1 MYFLSILPVVEAG
14 DVTTASDA
22 VVCCMSVAAIAL
34 LVVLL
39 VVVLLELTSHVMV
52 LRISLFE
59 KLLLVMDWLE
69 AEDVAVDDDVL
80 VQYEATEVDHDRMAR
95 QWMTGRTSRQ
105 NTGWYSTSLHFWQ
118 TWAKIALSFWLGKR
132 LKKPYKNLLSC
143 HNSSQVVNL

>member
-22 VVCCMSVAAIAL
+22 VVCCMSAAL
-34 LVVLL
+34 LVV
-39 VVVLLELTSHVMV
+39 VVLELTSQVV
-52 LRISLFE
+52 LLSLFE

-69 AEDVAVDDDVL
+69 AEDVAVDDVL
-80 VQYEATEVDHDRMAR
+80 PQYEATEVDHDRMAR
-95 QWMTGRTSRQ
+95 QWMTGLTSRQ
-105 NTGWYSTSLHFWQ
+105 NTGWYNTSLHFWQ

>member
-22 VVCCMSVAAIAL
+22 VVCCMSAAL
-34 LVVLL
+34 LVG
-39 VVVLLELTSHVMV
+39 VVLELTSQVV
-52 LRISLFE
+52 LLSLFE

-105 NTGWYSTSLHFWQ
+105 NTGWYNTSLHFWQ
-118 TWAKIALSFWLGKR
+118 TCAKIALSFWLGKR

>member
-1 MYFLSILPVVEAG
+1 MKYIVLLLPVVDAG

-22 VVCCMSVAAIAL
+22 VVCCMSAAL
-34 LVVLL
+34 LVV
-39 VVVLLELTSHVMV
+39 VVLELTSQVV
-52 LRISLFE
+52 LLSLFE

-69 AEDVAVDDDVL
+69 AEDVAVDDVL
-80 VQYEATEVDHDRMAR
+80 QYEATEVDHDRMAR

-105 NTGWYSTSLHFWQ
+105 NTGWYNTSLHFWQ

>member
-22 VVCCMSVAAIAL
+22 VVCCMSVAARAL

-39 VVVLLELTSHVMV
+39 VLLELTSHVMV

-105 NTGWYSTSLHFWQ
+105 NTGWYNTSLHFWQ
-118 TWAKIALSFWLGKR
+118 TCAKIALSFWLGKR

>member
-1 MYFLSILPVVEAG
+1 MKYIALLLPVVDAG

-22 VVCCMSVAAIAL
+22 VVCCMSAAL
-34 LVVLL
+34 LVLA
-39 VVVLLELTSHVMV
+39 VLLELTSQVV
-52 LRISLFE
+52 LLSLFE

-69 AEDVAVDDDVL
+69 AEDVAVDDVL
-80 VQYEATEVDHDRMAR
+80 QYEATEVDHDRMAR

-105 NTGWYSTSLHFWQ
+105 NTGWYNTSLHFWQ

>member
-14 DVTTASDA
+14 DVTTASD
-22 VVCCMSVAAIAL
+22 VVVWCMSVAAMAL

-69 AEDVAVDDDVL
+69 AEDVAVDDVL
-80 VQYEATEVDHDRMAR
+80 PQYEATEVDHDRMAR
-95 QWMTGRTSRQ
+95 QWMTGLTSRQ
-105 NTGWYSTSLHFWQ
+105 NTGWYNTSLHFWQ